1 MKVPSDAEPGDVL
14 TCPDCDE
21 EFTPLHLIEK
31 AHDPEAEEA
40 YGVGSRREDDEEAES
55 TERREKKRRA
65 QAYQKAGRQYAR
77 DTKCKKPSP
86 GFGGPEAVLLL
97 IALAAGIAAFLG
109 YVVAKR
115 FPSIGEGALIVVCY
129 CGILALFAWRKLI
142 PRR

>member
-1 MKVPSDAEPGDVL
+1 MPPNAEPGDVL
-14 TCPDCDE
+14 TCSDCDE
-21 EFTPLHLIEK
+21 EFTPPHLIEK

-40 YGVGSRREDDEEAES
+40 YGVGSRHEEDDEEES
-55 TERREKKRRA
+55 TERREKKQKA
-65 QAYQKAGRQYAR
+65 KAYQKAGRQYAR
-77 DTKCKKPSP
+77 GSQSKKPTP

-97 IALAAGIAAFLG
+97 IALAAGLAGFIG

-115 FPSIGEGALIVVCY
+115 FPSIGEGALIIICY